1 MVPAARL
8 ESQPAPRAA
17 DSLDLLIA
25 STTDVH
31 GRLRGWDYFAGRR
44 DTVRSLA
51 RAATV
56 VDSLRGAH
64 PDRVVLVDAGD
75 LLQGTPLTYVA
86 ARVAPDQPHPVPAAM
101 SAMRYDAAT
110 IGNHEFNYGV
120 ETLDRAIAQAR
131 FPFLAANVQRPD
143 GSRAYRA
150 WTMVERGGVKV
161 AIVGGTTPGS
171 MVWDRDHL
179 KGKLVVG
186 DIVPAVRAATAEARA
201 AGADVVVAV
210 LHSGLDGP
218 ASYDSAS
225 TGLPGENVSARVAHE
240 VPGLD
245 VVIFGHSHRTLAD
258 SAINGVLVMQPKNW
272 SESVGVARLALVRRA
287 GRWAVAAKRG
297 TLVPTA
303 GRAESPAVLAAT
315 EAAHERAVAYAGSE
329 VGRTSVAWRADS
341 SRVADTPLLDFV
353 LEVMR
358 RTAKSDLAAGAAFS
372 LDAGLDAGPV
382 TVAEMARLYPY
393 ENTLRAVKVS
403 GAQLRA
409 FLEHSA
415 RYYRPFDASN
425 PSARVVDPS
434 VPGYNFDVVAG
445 ADYVLDIARPVG
457 QRVTSL
463 AVRGRPVT
471 DTDTFTLALN
481 NYRQTGGGGFA
492 MLAGAP
498 VVYDEG
504 LEIRQLLIDEAKAR
518 GTLDPAAYHT
528 RNWRLAP
535 ASAVGAA
542 YASMRGDATGRAA
555 GATASIAAPVTTTP
569 AVQDTATLRVRKAS
583 PERSERDAP
592 VVRRRAGLPT
602 TLRILAMNDFH
613 GAVEPRADARGVH
626 RGGAGPLAAAIAKAR
641 AECRPPACVS
651 LLLDGGDEF
660 QGTPAS
666 NLTYGRAIVPIMREL
681 GVVASALGN
690 HEFDWGVDTLRARIR
705 ELPYTVLGANVRTA
719 DGQKLPWLR
728 DDTLVVRNG
737 LRIGI
742 VGVADPSTPRT
753 TKVLN
758 VKGLVFGPMAPAID
772 ARARALRARG
782 ADIVVVTGHIG
793 GYCDR
798 DGENDPGAGAAAA
811 AP

>member
-56 VDSLRGAH
+56 VDSLRSAH

-287 GRWAVAAKRG
+287 GKWAVAAKRG
-297 TLVPTA
+297 MLVPTA
-303 GRAESPAVLAAT
+303 GRVESPAVLAAT
-315 EAAHERAVAYAGSE
+315 EA
-329 VGRTSVAWRADS
+329 
-341 SRVADTPLLDFV
+341 
-353 LEVMR
+353 
-358 RTAKSDLAAGAAFS
+358 
-372 LDAGLDAGPV
+372 
-382 TVAEMARLYPY
+382 
-393 ENTLRAVKVS
+393 
-403 GAQLRA
+403 
-409 FLEHSA
+409 
-415 RYYRPFDASN
+415 
-425 PSARVVDPS
+425 
-434 VPGYNFDVVAG
+434 
-445 ADYVLDIARPVG
+445 
-457 QRVTSL
+457 
-463 AVRGRPVT
+463 
-471 DTDTFTLALN
+471 
-481 NYRQTGGGGFA
+481 
-492 MLAGAP
+492 
-498 VVYDEG
+498 
-504 LEIRQLLIDEAKAR
+504 
-518 GTLDPAAYHT
+518 
-528 RNWRLAP
+528 
-535 ASAVGAA
+535 
-542 YASMRGDATGRAA
+542 
-555 GATASIAAPVTTTP
+555 
-569 AVQDTATLRVRKAS
+569 
-583 PERSERDAP
+583 
-592 VVRRRAGLPT
+592 
-602 TLRILAMNDFH
+602 
-613 GAVEPRADARGVH
+613 
-626 RGGAGPLAAAIAKAR
+626 
-641 AECRPPACVS
+641 
-651 LLLDGGDEF
+651 
-660 QGTPAS
+660 
-666 NLTYGRAIVPIMREL
+666 
-681 GVVASALGN
+681 
-690 HEFDWGVDTLRARIR
+690 
-705 ELPYTVLGANVRTA
+705 
-719 DGQKLPWLR
+719 
-728 DDTLVVRNG
+728 
-737 LRIGI
+737 
-742 VGVADPSTPRT
+742 
-753 TKVLN
+753 
-758 VKGLVFGPMAPAID
+758 
-772 ARARALRARG
+772 
-782 ADIVVVTGHIG
+782 
-793 GYCDR
+793 
-798 DGENDPGAGAAAA
+798 
-811 AP
+811 